1 MILQRKVFLIYKESD
16 WRVVLYFCFFIC
28 QLDQFISLSRPYIAT
43 KQLAY
48 IQDVFQSGNWSSQG
62 RYTGKCNVFFKDYF
76 ETGDN
81 LLTHSC
87 TAALEIAALLLD
99 LSEGDEVIV
108 PAYTF
113 VTTAS
118 AFALRG
124 ARIVWADSTRE
135 HPNISAETVRP
146 LITKKT
152 KAVVMVHYGGN
163 SRGVEQLFS
172 LCEEYGVIFIEDAAQ
187 AYFSRAGGRFA
198 GSYGSLSAFSFHDTK
213 PVSCGEGGLL
223 QINEQKWVDRAKIIL
238 EKGTDRLLYLDG
250 KVPVYNWCDL
260 GSSYAASEIQAAV
273 LLAQLEESPQIFLLR
288 RTLWDQY
295 IHLLSSGL
303 DHVLQLPLNQIPYAN
318 NTAVFYIEIVEA
330 SRRNDC
336 ISFLRSK
343 GIGASFHYL
352 NLSESSFGC
361 RFKTRDC
368 PNAQYWADHIIR
380 LPLHTEM
387 SATDVHYVAEMVR
400 RYFE

>member
-1 MILQRKVFLIYKESD
+1 MDQLISLNRPYTAIK
-16 WRVVLYFCFFIC
+16 
-28 QLDQFISLSRPYIAT
+28 QLDYL
-43 KQLAY
+43 
-48 IQDVFQSGNWSSQG
+48 QDVFHSGNWSSQG
-62 RYTGKCNVFFKDYF
+62 RYTRKCNQLFRDYF

-99 LSEGDEVIV
+99 LVEGDEVIV

-146 LITKKT
+146 LINQKT
-152 KAVVMVHYGGN
+152 KAVVMVHYAGN
-163 SRGVEQLFS
+163 SRGVEQLLD
-172 LCEEYGVIFIEDAAQ
+172 LCEEYGVLFIEDAAQ

-198 GSYGSLSAFSFHDTK
+198 GSYGSMSAISFHDTK

-238 EKGTDRLLYLDG
+238 EKGTDRLLYLGG
-250 KVPVYNWCDL
+250 KVSEYNWRDL

-288 RTLWDQY
+288 RALWDQY
-295 IHLLSSGL
+295 VHLLSSGL
-303 DHVLQLPLNQIPYAN
+303 DHAIKLPLNQIPYAN
-318 NTAVFYIEIVEA
+318 NTSVFYIEILEA
-330 SRRNDC
+330 SRRKDC
-336 ISFLRSK
+336 IAFLRSK

-352 NLSESSFGC
+352 NLCESPFGF
-361 RFKTRDC
+361 RYKTRDC
-368 PNAQYWADHIIR
+368 PNAQYWADHLIR

-387 SATDVHYVAEMVR
+387 SAMDVHYIAEMVR